1 MKIERNL
8 SQKHSELKPHK
19 QIVYEKIFYENGKS
33 NIYKYYLNFI
43 IILLKSWT
51 ILYMLLV
58 IWCCKNRFKRL
69 GVKGCL
75 RPSYKKEF

>member
-33 NIYKYYLNFI
+33 NIYKYYLNVI
-43 IILLKSWT
+43 IILLNS
-51 ILYMLLV
+51 
-58 IWCCKNRFKRL
+58 
-69 GVKGCL
+69 
-75 RPSYKKEF
+75 